1 LHRNL
6 TFWET
11 PRTHTTT
18 VRACAPLPRDCDTAQ
33 VPEGCAHEAFSNPA
47 TCAAASRENPLAANR
62 GIMTRKSIPQPLTL
76 GVSSAAVDEEQ
87 REHEHDFIDSP
98 RSPLSVKSPKSP
110 RSPFRF
116 NSSKKSQSE
125 LPSMQAAEPYQP
137 RSNLP
142 PSQSLSSLQQYTA
155 AAGGQENQE
164 RERPAKSGF
173 FSNYKAAKSSSRL
186 QNSDSAPPVTEDSM
200 SRDADRPTMAGK
212 VSSKETK
219 RAGITHAVSSLFRRR
234 LLTLP
239 SMNRLY

>member
-1 LHRNL
+1 
-6 TFWET
+6 
-11 PRTHTTT
+11 
-18 VRACAPLPRDCDTAQ
+18 
-33 VPEGCAHEAFSNPA
+33 
-47 TCAAASRENPLAANR
+47 
-62 GIMTRKSIPQPLTL
+62 MTRKSIPQPLTL
-76 GVSSAAVDEEQ
+76 GVSSAAADEEQ

-186 QNSDSAPPVTEDSM
+186 QNSDSARPVTEDSM

-219 RAGITHAVSSLFRRR
+219 RAGITHAVSSLLFRCR